1 MKQTHTFIVHFW
13 LKKKSIKKNGTT
25 PIYLRIRLDG
35 KSADIS
41 TKESIFP
48 EHWCSRAER
57 VNPKAKN
64 ANHVNSALDDISSE
78 IKDSYRTLLQ
88 EGRYLTV
95 QAIKLR
101 YLGEDSPLRTLREL
115 FKYHQKN
122 EIPKLEKGTAKNYG
136 ATEKYLFSFLS
147 DKYRTSDMPLNQINY
162 AFVLGFE
169 NYLRTCKPLMIS
181 QPLGNNGIMK
191 HLERFKKMTTIAC
204 KLDCIKQDPFAFF
217 NAKFTPYDRQ
227 YLTFEE
233 LTLIEELKLKDTG
246 LARVRDCFVFAC
258 YTGLSY
264 IDVKGLRREQVVIG
278 IDGDEWI
285 FTKREKSKTSVKIPL
300 LNKAKEVLLNY
311 AGGNQGENNELLLP
325 VYANQ
330 KCNLYLKKIIAK
342 CKIGKNISF
351 HAARHTFAT
360 TVTLANGMPLETVSK
375 LLGHK
380 RLSTTQIY
388 ARVME
393 KKISEDMA
401 LLRTK
406 LNPLHQV
413 ENSSI
418 SKSIDNRIW

>member
-13 LKKKSIKKNGTT
+13 LKKNSIKKNGTT

-48 EHWCSRAER
+48 EHWGRRAER

-78 IKDSYRTLLQ
+78 IKNTYRVLLQ
-88 EGRYLTV
+88 EGRFITV

-101 YLGEDSPLRTLREL
+101 FLGEDTPLKSLKDL
-115 FKYHQKN
+115 LKYHREKEIQK
-122 EIPKLEKGTAKNYG
+122 LATGTAKNYG
-136 ATEKYLFSFLS
+136 STEKYLLSFIS
-147 DKYRTSDMPLNQINY
+147 EKHRTTDIPLTHINY
-162 AFVLGFE
+162 AFVLDFE
-169 NYLRTCKPLMIS
+169 NYLRNCKPLMKS
-181 QPLGNNGIMK
+181 QPLNNNGIMK

-204 KLDCIKQDPFAFF
+204 KLDCVKQDPFAFF
-217 NAKFTPYDRQ
+217 NSKFTSFDRQ
-227 YLTFEE
+227 YLTIEE
-233 LTLIEELKLKDTG
+233 LILIEELHLTDIG
-246 LARVRDCFVFAC
+246 LRRVRDCFVFAC

-264 IDVKGLRREQVVIG
+264 VDVKWLGPEQIVIG

-300 LNKAKEVLLNY
+300 LTKAKEVLVKY
-311 AGGNQGENNELLLP
+311 SGEGYGKNRDLLLP

-330 KCNLYLKKIIAK
+330 KCNAYLKKIVAK
-342 CKIGKNISF
+342 CKIDKNISF

-360 TVTLANGMPLETVSK
+360 TVTLANGVPIETVSK
-375 LLGHK
+375 LLGHR

-393 KKISEDMA
+393 TKISEDIA
-401 LLRTK
+401 VLRTK
-406 LNPLHQV
+406 LKSSQLT
-413 ENSSI
+413 SI
-418 SKSIDNRIW
+418 SSVNRSV